1 MLLVSLEH
9 CRLSMI
15 SERVP
20 FHYELVWGGDLVAHW
35 GLHFFIGV
43 GSLSISDAT
52 YGEWVDWNSRDV
64 DVV

>member
-1 MLLVSLEH
+1 MPSTVH
-9 CRLSMI
+9 F
-15 SERVP
+15 V
-20 FHYELVWGGDLVAHW
+20 VVVGDLVAHW
-35 GLHFFIGV
+35 GLHFFAGV